1 VASLVLLDTHVI
13 VWLITGDKRLGR
25 ETRMLLDKSI
35 TTGIAAISA
44 ISVYEFSWIISR
56 RQISLGVSADTA
68 LDRLTHSGIQTLD
81 MSGAIAR
88 LGAEMPLT
96 HGDPIDRIIAATA
109 LTLDALLLTADEKLL
124 AAELSVSMHDA
135 RL

>member
-88 LGAEMPLT
+88 LGAAMPFT
-96 HGDPIDRIIAATA
+96 HGDPMDRIIAATA
-109 LTLDALLLTADEKLL
+109 MALDALLVTADEKLL
-124 AAELSVSMHDA
+124 AAELAVSVHDA
-135 RL
+135 SL